1 MKILKISKKNFNKV
15 LKKVTELIE
24 KGKVVVFPTDTV
36 YGLIAD
42 AKNEKAVEK
51 IFKIKKRSKRKPI
64 PIFIESLKVVKKIA
78 KVDKGKEKFLMKIW
92 PGKVTAILEAKDK
105 KFPKSILKKNKIGIR
120 IPNYKFLN
128 LLLKKIKKPLA
139 QTSANISKI
148 PTPMNIKGILKQFKN
163 RKFQPDLII
172 DAGNLGQKPSIVLDL
187 TEEPPKIVPRS

>member
-24 KGKVVVFPTDTV
+24 KGKVVVFPTDTF

-105 KFPKSILKKNKIGIR
+105 KFPKSILKENKIGIR
-120 IPNYKFLN
+120 IPNYKFLS

-139 QTSANISKI
+139 QTSANISGM
-148 PTPMNIKGILKQFKN
+148 PTPANIKGILKQFKN

>member
-105 KFPKSILKKNKIGIR
+105 KFPKSILKENKIGIR
-120 IPNYKFLN
+120 IPNYKFLS

-139 QTSANISKI
+139 QTSANISGM
-148 PTPMNIKGILKQFKN
+148 PTPANIKGILKQFKN

>member
-1 MKILKISKKNFNKV
+1 MIILKISKKNFNKV

-42 AKNEKAVEK
+42 AKNEKAVKK

-64 PIFIESLKVVKKIA
+64 PIFVGSLKVVKRIA
-78 KVDKGKEKFLMKIW
+78 EVEKGKEKFLMKIW
-92 PGKVTAILEAKDK
+92 PGKVTTILEAKDK